1 VNLRALLESK
11 IGRNDREIYVTT
23 ITRFYA
29 SKLDLAGRSLA
40 ESQRSTIEKAENKGA
55 RAQKRNAARCF
66 AINELFGNLSL
77 IYPYRSI
84 G

>member
-55 RAQKRNAARCF
+55 QKRNAARCF